1 MHKQVCVKVNA
12 YVDELIAPVIEM
24 LSRVDDLITLESCQD
39 LKGNGDV
46 FIAFQYGNDEK
57 NYIKLGKICEKI
69 SKAVYGIDFA
79 EVCINWSGTRYHNI
93 PLGYLQFKKAD
104 TKQVASALNTLV
116 KD

>member
-24 LSRVDDLITLESCQD
+24 LSKVDDLVTLESCQD
-39 LKGNGDV
+39 LKGKGDV
-46 FIAFQYGNDEK
+46 FITFQCGIDEK

-69 SKAVYGIDFA
+69 SRAIYGIDFA
-79 EVCINWSGTRYHNI
+79 EVSINWSGTRYNNI
-93 PLGYLQFKKAD
+93 PLGYFQFKKAD
-104 TKQVASALNTLV
+104 TKQIASALNNLV